1 MFDLSKFMVGSDRE
15 SVASAEEGPVS
26 QSGEEGPDSQ
36 PGVDGPP
43 PHPDPASRPNS
54 FSPPAKPP
62 RIYDT
67 PEGEDDVVYND
78 PVDAEEK
85 QKEELYESPVWS
97 SSEIQSLAEQGR
109 THPGNPITIAITLIQ
124 QSITILLIQYPIAI
138 VIPLIQQLSKACHP
152 IEQYR
157 IPPPLVRSY

>member
-15 SVASAEEGPVS
+15 SVASAEEGPS
-26 QSGEEGPDSQ
+26 SHPAEEGPVSQ
-36 PGVDGPP
+36 PCVDGPTS
-43 PHPDPASRPNS
+43 HPDPASRPNS

-85 QKEELYESPVWS
+85 EEMYESPVWS

-109 THPGNPITIAITLIQ
+109 THPG
-124 QSITILLIQYPIAI
+124 
-138 VIPLIQQLSKACHP
+138 K
-152 IEQYR
+152 
-157 IPPPLVRSY
+157 

>member
-15 SVASAEEGPVS
+15 SVGSAEEGPVS
-26 QSGEEGPDSQ
+26 HPD
-36 PGVDGPP
+36 VDGPVS
-43 PHPDPASRPNS
+43 HPDPASRPNS

-109 THPGNPITIAITLIQ
+109 THPG
-124 QSITILLIQYPIAI
+124 
-138 VIPLIQQLSKACHP
+138 K
-152 IEQYR
+152 
-157 IPPPLVRSY
+157 